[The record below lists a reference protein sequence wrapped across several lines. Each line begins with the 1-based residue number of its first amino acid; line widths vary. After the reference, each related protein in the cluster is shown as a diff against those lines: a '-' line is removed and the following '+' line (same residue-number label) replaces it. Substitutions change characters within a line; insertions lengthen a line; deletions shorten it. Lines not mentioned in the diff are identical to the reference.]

1 MQFTKDT
8 SETIQATSSEVV
20 VPIIR
25 VSKYEAWNKVHPIT
39 AEKQR
44 KKRMKQGE
52 REKKLKSRQ
61 EDYANTMKGNSDIV
75 KKHPNGFKKPG
86 SVKK

>member
-1 MQFTKDT
+1 M
-8 SETIQATSSEVV
+8 ISSGEVI
-20 VPIIR
+20 PIIR
-25 VSKYEAWNKVHPIT
+25 VSKNEAWNRVYPIT

-61 EDYANTMKGNSDIV
+61 DDYENTMKGNSDIV